1 VGGFVALDPNSS
13 DMGRGGRRN
22 NTDDPAHILD
32 PDLPGGNKLYVRPI
46 SASVDEAG
54 RVRLSVARAD
64 SEAIAV
70 KEGNVEQI
78 HAGRSSGA
86 GARSGVQLP
95 PLFSRERHTANYGT
109 GLPPTRRM
117 AARDQS
123 DRVPERRAR
132 VSGYDAEAE
141 KLGGGGGGFGTGQGT
156 VEMIQQLS
164 RGARGEQQ

>member
-1 VGGFVALDPNSS
+1 
-13 DMGRGGRRN
+13 MGRGGRRN